1 MSAVLPTIDPGL
13 GMSTVIFLLFISS
26 PVLFFFSKKE
36 KKRRKITDED
46 KERGGGIKS
55 RHQKG
60 GSVFVLNRD
69 EIELH
74 DEESRD
80 GEVEDFFIIPFVIV
94 RVLGR

>member
-46 KERGGGIKS
+46 KERGGRRDQKVGI
-55 RHQKG
+55 RRG
-60 GSVFVLNRD
+60 RVFLFR
-69 EIELH
+69 IEM
-74 DEESRD
+74 R
-80 GEVEDFFIIPFVIV
+80 
-94 RVLGR
+94 